1 MMTPLRERMI
11 EDMQLRGY
19 SAGTVENYVRAVRDL
34 ALYYDKSPDQLE
46 PEEIRRYFLYL
57 TKEKQVARSTSTVI
71 LCGIKYFYETTL
83 QQEWPTLDLLR
94 PRKEHKQ
101 PVVLSQ
107 EEVYRILAEVRQDKY
122 RVCLSA
128 IYGCGLR
135 ISEGSGLRVD
145 HIDSGRG
152 QLHLK
157 QSKGN
162 KDRRVPLP
170 EGVLTHLR
178 HYWVTHRHPRWLFP
192 SRELSTATRPMSSS
206 SVRYAFRAA
215 LATSEVTKAVTVHTL
230 RHSWA
235 THLLEAGVH
244 LRVIQQWLGHS
255 SPRTTAHY
263 TQVTRKAERIALDT
277 LNEFLGK
284 LP

>member
-1 MMTPLRERMI
+1 MI
-11 EDMQLRGY
+11 EDLQLRGY
-19 SAGTVENYVRAVRDL
+19 SPGTVENYVRAVRDL
-34 ALYYDKSPDQLE
+34 ALYYDKSPDQLG

-57 TKEKQVARSTSTVI
+57 TREKQIARSTSTVI
-71 LCGIKYFYETTL
+71 LCGIKFFYETTL
-83 QQEWPTLDLLR
+83 QQEWPMLELLR

-107 EEVYRILAEVRQDKY
+107 EEVYRILAGVQQDKY
-122 RVCLSA
+122 RVCLST
-128 IYGCGLR
+128 IYCCGLR

-157 QSKGN
+157 QSKGK

-170 EGVLTHLR
+170 EGVLTQLR
-178 HYWVTHRHPRWLFP
+178 QHWRTHRHSRWLFP
-192 SRELSTATRPMSSS
+192 SREASTATQPMTTS
-206 SVRYAFRAA
+206 SVRYAFKAA
-215 LATSEVTKAVTVHTL
+215 LASSGVTKAATVHTL

-235 THLLEAGVH
+235 THLLEAGIH
-244 LRVIQQWLGHS
+244 LRVIQHWLGHS

-263 TQVTRKAERIALDT
+263 TQVTRKAERVALDD
-277 LNEFLGK
+277 LNAFLGQ

>member
-1 MMTPLRERMI
+1 MI

-34 ALYYDKSPDQLE
+34 AIYYGKSPDQIE
-46 PEEIRRYFLYL
+46 PEEIRGYFLYL
-57 TKEKQVARSTSTVI
+57 TKEKQFARSTTTVI
-71 LCGIKYFYETTL
+71 LCGIKFFYETTL
-83 QQEWPTLDLLR
+83 QREWPMLELLR

-107 EEVYRILAEVRQDKY
+107 EGQDKY
-122 RVCLSA
+122 RVCLST

-145 HIDSGRG
+145 PIDSGRG

-192 SRELSTATRPMSSS
+192 SRELSTASRPMTSS

-215 LATSEVTKAVTVHTL
+215 LASSGVTKAATVHTL

-235 THLLEAGVH
+235 THLLEAGIH
-244 LRVIQQWLGHS
+244 LRVIQHWLGHS

-263 TQVTRKAERIALDT
+263 TQVTRKAERIARDS
-277 LNEFLGK
+277 LNAFLGQ

>member
-1 MMTPLRERMI
+1 MTPLRQRMI

-19 SAGTVENYVRAVRDL
+19 SAGTQENYVRAVRDL
-34 ALYYDKSPDQLE
+34 AIYYDRSPDQIE
-46 PEEIRRYFLYL
+46 PEEIRSYFLYL

-71 LCGIKYFYETTL
+71 LCGVKFFYETTL
-83 QQEWPTLDLLR
+83 QREWPMLDLLR
-94 PRKEHKQ
+94 PRKVHKQ

-107 EEVYRILAEVRQDKY
+107 EEVYQILAEVRQDKY
-122 RVCLSA
+122 RVCLST

-135 ISEGSGLRVD
+135 ISEGTGLRVD

-170 EGVLTHLR
+170 EGVLTNLR
-178 HYWVTHRHPRWLFP
+178 GHWVTHRHPVWLFP
-192 SRELSTATRPMSSS
+192 RREVSTATGPMSTS

-215 LATSEVTKAVTVHTL
+215 LAGSGVTKAVTVHTL

-263 TQVTRKAERIALDT
+263 TQVTRKAERVALDA

>member
-1 MMTPLRERMI
+1 MTPLRERMI

-34 ALYYDKSPDQLE
+34 ALYYGKSPDQLGF
-46 PEEIRRYFLYL
+46 EEIRRYFLYL
-57 TKEKQVARSTSTVI
+57 THEKQVARSTATVI
-71 LCGIKYFYETTL
+71 LCGIKFFYETTL
-83 QQEWPTLDLLR
+83 QQEWPALELLR
-94 PRKEHKQ
+94 PRKVHKQ

-107 EEVYRILAEVRQDKY
+107 EEVYRILAAVRKDKY
-122 RVCLSA
+122 RVCLST

-135 ISEGSGLRVD
+135 ISEGIGLRVD
-145 HIDSGRG
+145 EIDSDRG

-170 EGVLTHLR
+170 AEVLIQLR
-178 HYWVTHRHPRWLFP
+178 GHWVTHRHPLWLFP
-192 SRELSTATRPMSSS
+192 SRGSGEATQPMSKGGVRLALKAAVQSS
-206 SVRYAFRAA
+206 GVQ
-215 LATSEVTKAVTVHTL
+215 KAVTVHTL

-244 LRVIQQWLGHS
+244 LRLIQQWLGHS

-263 TQVTRKAERIALDT
+263 TQVTRKAERIALDS
-277 LNEFLGK
+277 LNAFLGK